1 MQTRLLPTALL
12 FLLGACASDWKVVGT
27 REETGLKDGALLVTL
42 ERGRGTSRER
52 RLRIRDGGEDVAVGS
67 VDELLTHM
75 RPIET
80 PEVAIAYSDLV
91 RQLGIPG
98 SGARGNAVVPDPTL
112 TGSGGN
118 GRYSRKDAEGWGVS
132 FEPTARLYGGG
143 FEVSRIV
150 LLRPVQHPMLP
161 GVATAWRLVQIR
173 EVVFADGV
181 IRPLEDKTLT
191 NGQDAARFA
200 DL

>member
-1 MQTRLLPTALL
+1 MRPRHLLTAIL
-12 FLLGACASDWKVVGT
+12 LLGACASGWKVVGT
-27 REETGLKDGALLVTL
+27 RDQPALKDGAQIVTV

-52 RLRIRDGGEDVAVGS
+52 RMQIRDGRDDVSVGS
-67 VDELLTHM
+67 VDELLTYM
-75 RPIET
+75 RPIDT
-80 PEVAIAYSDLV
+80 PQVAIAYSELV
-91 RQLGIPG
+91 RELGVPG
-98 SGARGNAVVPDPTL
+98 SGARGMAVLPDPTL

-118 GRYSRKDAEGWGVS
+118 GRYSRIDAEAWGVP

-143 FEVSRIV
+143 FEVSRVV
-150 LLRPVQHPMLP
+150 LLPPVQHPMLA
-161 GVATAWRLVQIR
+161 GVATAWRLVLIR

-181 IRPLEDKTLT
+181 IRALEDKTLT